1 MSEGEM
7 GGPYLTAALLCE
19 KVLQEKDGIVSAI
32 RVIDRI
38 IATAQGSELPE
49 QMPPVAV
56 NVTVLIMLK
65 SGEVQGSHTIRIQQ
79 VAPSGFRSPQL
90 SWPIYLE
97 GNDRGAN
104 LIVQVAFEAKEEGLY
119 WFDVYFKDD
128 LLTRMPLRV
137 VYQRV
142 EVGRSGG
149 TPIQ

>member
-32 RVIDRI
+32 RIIDRI
-38 IATAQGSELPE
+38 VATAQGSALPE

-56 NVTVLIMLK
+56 NVALLIMLK
-65 SGEVQGSHTIRIQQ
+65 SGDVQGSHTIRIQQ

>member
-1 MSEGEM
+1 MSDGEM

-38 IATAQGSELPE
+38 IATAQGSALPE
-49 QMPPVAV
+49 RMPPVAV
-56 NVTVLIMLK
+56 NVSVLIMLK
-65 SGEVQGSHTIRIQQ
+65 SGDVQGSHTIKVQQ
-79 VAPSGFRSPQL
+79 VAPSGFRSPHL

-97 GNDRGAN
+97 GDDRGAN

-128 LLTRMPLRV
+128 LLTRIPLRV
-137 VYQRV
+137 VYQRL
-142 EVGRSGG
+142 EVGAKGG